1 MIEQRLNIL
10 LENNG
15 LYDSDADLQEKL
27 LSGMDSLMF
36 IQLVVAIENEFNIGI
51 PDEYLLLQYFR
62 KKTEIVKI
70 IEEAISAELKCVNDI
85 VEKELCIGCLACVQL
100 CPHCDLEVCY
110 GKFPYPVPIAFEN
123 CDNCGICLLE
133 CPAKTIQHNESKN

>member
-62 KKTEIVKI
+62 KKTEIV
-70 IEEAISAELKCVNDI
+70 NDI